1 LLLTIARRAAAAGSV
16 EAHEDVRAAFAAL
29 TNLDGADADDNAPVP
44 RCLHRMAVELLS
56 IASENVA
63 MLEDEPTLPQINFIV
78 ELRQQLKTPPLSRD
92 ASRANYTKNTFT
104 ALLRSISNDID
115 EGGQS
120 TVLIIYAF
128 HEPRRSIADVCFDHP
143 SSRPDVGCLTEAKEE
158 TLSCRGVCVCAY
170 NIMQNDT
177 LSKLAYPLRLRK
189 DLSSRHDRY
198 WSCYLTFER
207 VSIFVV

>member
-1 LLLTIARRAAAAGSV
+1 
-16 EAHEDVRAAFAAL
+16 
-29 TNLDGADADDNAPVP
+29 
-44 RCLHRMAVELLS
+44 
-56 IASENVA
+56 

-78 ELRQQLKTPPLSRD
+78 ELQQQLNMPPLSRD

-115 EGGQS
+115 EGDQS
-120 TVLIIYAF
+120 TELIIYAF

-143 SSRPDVGCLTEAKEE
+143 PSRPDVGCLTEAKKEV
-158 TLSCRGVCVCAY
+158 LSCRGICVCAY
-170 NIMQNDT
+170 KIMKNDT
-177 LSKLAYPLRLRK
+177 LSKLAYPLRSRT